1 MFIVYVDIDKDGEN
15 CKPYTGW
22 EYDRRSDAEPE
33 LRDALND
40 PQYFA
45 AWIEEV

>member
-1 MFIVYVDIDKDGEN
+1 MFIVYVYIDKDDKA
-15 CKPYTGW
+15 CKPYTGR
-22 EYDRRSDAEPE
+22 EYYERKDAEPE

-40 PQYFA
+40 PEYFV